1 MYSLN
6 PDTYRLHCAQLI
18 STIISKCESGTY
30 QIKFDR
36 IEYGT
41 AGFRSKGASPALH
54 RAVFRCTLLAAIR
67 SQLLN
72 GQAIGM
78 TNLSILS
85 LIGC

>member
-6 PDTYRLHCAQLI
+6 PDTYRLYCAQLN
-18 STIISKCESGTY
+18 STFTSSNCESGTP
-30 QIKFDR
+30 IKFDR

-67 SQLLN
+67 SQILN

-78 TNLSILS
+78 TNLFILITRS
-85 LIGC
+85 